1 MLKYVFI
8 VGVKLE
14 KLVEYI
20 NITFLDVPLYKIVLA
35 VFVFLTFI
43 FLRKVFTLTILKTI
57 KQFTKRTK
65 TDIDDKIVTII
76 EGPVRFSFIIIG
88 FYFFAVILD
97 INSTALSHFIR
108 TLVTIVIFWLL
119 FGTVSVLDNFIY
131 NFSKKFGKELYK
143 EIGNFLIKTVKA
155 FVLIVGIVAV
165 LQDWGINVSAFI
177 ASLGIGGLA
186 FALAAKDT
194 AANLFGGLTILADQ
208 SLKIGDWVKIGSVEG
223 TVEDIGLRTTKIRTF
238 EKSLIV
244 MPNQTIANSP
254 IENFSKRG
262 QRRIKMRIGLTYS
275 SSKDMIQKIVAQ
287 ITDMLK
293 SHPQIAKSET
303 LLVRFDAFEDSS
315 LSIFI
320 YTFVNSA
327 VWSEYLRA
335 KEDINFKI
343 MQIVEGNGGEFAFPS
358 QSIYIEKQ

>member
-1 MLKYVFI
+1 M
-8 VGVKLE
+8 E

-20 NITFLDVPLYKIVLA
+20 NMTFLDVPLYKIILA
-35 VFVFLTFI
+35 IFVFFVFL

-57 KQFTKRTK
+57 EKFTKKTK
-65 TDIDDKIVTII
+65 TDIDDKILAIL
-76 EGPVRFSFIIIG
+76 EGPFRFSFIIIG
-88 FYFFAVILD
+88 FYFFSIILN
-97 INSTALSHFIR
+97 ISSGASYHFIK
-108 TLVTIVIFWLL
+108 TLITIVVFWLL
-119 FGTVSVLDNFIY
+119 FGVVSVFDNFIY
-131 NFSKKFGKELYK
+131 GFSKKFGKELYK
-143 EIGNFLIKTVKA
+143 EIGNFLIKTIKV

-165 LQDWGINVSAFI
+165 LQEWGINVSAFI

-208 SLKIGDWVKIGSVEG
+208 SLKIGDWVKIGSVAG

-262 QRRIKMRIGLTYS
+262 QRQIKMRIGLTYS
-275 SSKDMIQKIVAQ
+275 SSRELIQKIVME
-287 ITDMLK
+287 ITNMLK
-293 SHPQIAKSET
+293 AHPQIAKDQT
-303 LLVRFDAFEDSS
+303 LLVRFDKFEDSS
-315 LSIFI
+315 LSIFV

-327 VWSEYLRA
+327 VWSEYLRV
-335 KEDINFKI
+335 KENINLKI
-343 MQIVEGNGGEFAFPS
+343 MQIVEQNGAEFAFPS
-358 QSIYIEKQ
+358 QSLYIEKIKKERK